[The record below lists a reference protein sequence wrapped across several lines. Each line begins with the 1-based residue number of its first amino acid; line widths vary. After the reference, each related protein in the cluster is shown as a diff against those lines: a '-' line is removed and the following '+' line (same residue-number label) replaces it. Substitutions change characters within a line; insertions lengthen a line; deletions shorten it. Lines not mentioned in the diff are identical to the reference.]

1 MNIREHDI
9 DGEPPSA
16 DVHAGE
22 YVLGV
27 LDARERRLAQVRVET
42 EPAFGRLVA
51 DWERRFAALIAE
63 IDPAAVPAHL
73 WPRLRSRLGWS
84 PVEGAQP
91 RGLWN
96 SVGFWRAT
104 AALAA
109 ALAVVALFFGRAP
122 APTPPPLV
130 QQPPVQLPPAEA
142 EPTRPVTLLARDD
155 GSTGWLATVD
165 RRQSKVLMVPV
176 PAPADAQGRIAE
188 LWLIPKGEAPRS
200 LGLVST
206 QVAHSVPVPADLL
219 AKLVAGATLA
229 ISLEPPSGVPH
240 SAPTG
245 PIVAKGGLS
254 L

>member
-1 MNIREHDI
+1 MRI
-9 DGEPPSA
+9 
-16 DVHAGE
+16 
-22 YVLGV
+22 
-27 LDARERRLAQVRVET
+27 ET

-51 DWERRFAALIAE
+51 DWERRFAALIAQ

-84 PVEGAQP
+84 PVEGAPP

-96 SVGFWRAT
+96 SVGLWRAT

-109 ALAVVALFFGRAP
+109 ALAVVALLFDRAP

-130 QQPPVQLPPAEA
+130 QQPPVRLPPVEA
-142 EPTRPVTLLARDD
+142 EPTRPVTRLARDD

-165 RRQSKVLMVPV
+165 RRQSKVLMAPV
-176 PAPADAQGRIAE
+176 PGPGDAQGRIAE
-188 LWLIPKGEAPRS
+188 RRLIPKGEAPRS

-219 AKLVAGATLA
+219 SKRVAGATLA
-229 ISLEPPSGVPH
+229 ISLEPPTGVPH

-245 PIVAKGGLS
+245 PIIAKGGLS
-254 L
+254 R

>member
-1 MNIREHDI
+1 M
-9 DGEPPSA
+9 
-16 DVHAGE
+16 
-22 YVLGV
+22 
-27 LDARERRLAQVRVET
+27 
-42 EPAFGRLVA
+42 
-51 DWERRFAALIAE
+51 
-63 IDPAAVPAHL
+63 
-73 WPRLRSRLGWS
+73 
-84 PVEGAQP
+84 
-91 RGLWN
+91 
-96 SVGFWRAT
+96 
-104 AALAA
+104 
-109 ALAVVALFFGRAP
+109 P
-122 APTPPPLV
+122 APTPPPLL
-130 QQPPVQLPPAEA
+130 QQPPVQLPPVEA

-188 LWLIPKGEAPRS
+188 LWLIPQGEAPRS

-206 QVAHSVPVPADLL
+206 QVAHSVPFPADLP
-219 AKLVAGATLA
+219 AKLVTGATLA